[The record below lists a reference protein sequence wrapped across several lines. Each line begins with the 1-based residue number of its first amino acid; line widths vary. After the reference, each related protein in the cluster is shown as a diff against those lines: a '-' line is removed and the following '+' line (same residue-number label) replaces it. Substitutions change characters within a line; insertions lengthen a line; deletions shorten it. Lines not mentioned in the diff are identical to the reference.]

1 MEDVTI
7 PCKNTAKMLGANS
20 LEALNFGDACFV
32 LVNNI
37 SKDLKEK
44 ARKTIL
50 ATVLHGK
57 TFERWLEDIYSV
69 GKKYN
74 TLLVPADQSQ
84 LMTMEETKKT
94 FSYHM
99 VKEILSTLTTKQFHE
114 KAA

>member
-1 MEDVTI
+1 MQDVTT

-37 SKDLKEK
+37 NRELKEK

-50 ATVLHGK
+50 ATHLYGK
-57 TFERWLEDIYSV
+57 TFERWLEDIYSI
-69 GKKYN
+69 GKKHN
-74 TLLVPADQSQ
+74 SALAPADQSQ
-84 LMTMEETKKT
+84 LMTFEQTKEE
-94 FSYHM
+94 FSYPM